1 MADTLELELVSPE
14 SLLMTQAV
22 EMVVIPGEEGDFGV
36 LPGHAPLISTI
47 RPGTLAVFE
56 GGSVAQR
63 FFLAGG
69 FAEVTTERCTILAEG
84 AIRLEDIDR
93 AALEQELRDLR
104 EDAGVADDEATV
116 ALLKI
121 AEAKLQALDSP
132 SYSGAH

>member
-1 MADTLELELVSPE
+1 M
-14 SLLMTQAV
+14 
-22 EMVVIPGEEGDFGV
+22 
-36 LPGHAPLISTI
+36 ISTI

-56 GGSVAQR
+56 DGKVAQR
-63 FFLAGG
+63 YFLAGG

-104 EDAGVADDEATV
+104 EDVGVAGDETAV
-116 ALLKI
+116 VSLQI

-132 SYSGAH
+132 TYAGAH

>member
-1 MADTLELELVSPE
+1 MADTLELDLVSPE

-22 EMVVIPGEEGDFGV
+22 EMVVVPGEEGDFGV
-36 LPGHAPLISTI
+36 LPGHAPMISTI

-56 GGSVAQR
+56 DGKVAQR
-63 FFLAGG
+63 YFLAGG

-104 EDAGVADDEATV
+104 EDVGVAGDETAV
-116 ALLKI
+116 VSLQI

-132 SYSGAH
+132 TYAGAH